1 MKNIVQIYTNHPGGI
16 LVHKHNTIKFDV
28 VGERPATKYYPNQLK
43 RLKRV
48 EKLHRLKLQSI
59 FSEASQT
66 EWREP
71 FDFPTGNS
79 GFPCK
84 WEVPPL
90 SEKRSQG
97 GGGGEGEETVGVQF
111 VETQPKKHI
120 RCLITRL
127 TLVSRI
133 FSGLSLLLQTA
144 VWAEE
149 NTKTKTKQGLA

>member
-71 FDFPTGNS
+71 FDFSTGNF
-79 GFPCK
+79 GF
-84 WEVPPL
+84 
-90 SEKRSQG
+90 SM
-97 GGGGEGEETVGVQF
+97 
-111 VETQPKKHI
+111 
-120 RCLITRL
+120 
-127 TLVSRI
+127 
-133 FSGLSLLLQTA
+133 
-144 VWAEE
+144 
-149 NTKTKTKQGLA
+149 